1 MGLFQH
7 LPFAWHNTLAKRD
20 NFTLPHALTIRNT
33 CARQTSVWIPAFQT
47 GKRWFT
53 AALSGCLLAAS
64 VTIAHA
70 EEAAAPSQTFVQ
82 RFFGESSREGIAAVA
97 EGKVITFEDI
107 RRELRPLLPQ
117 LQNQFPSRQ
126 ALDNAVKELVNE
138 IRQTLVDRILVKTE
152 FEKLGFKIPPTYIDN
167 RIDELLLTEFEGDR
181 QRRHEYLQKRGQ
193 TFQEYRN
200 ELEEKIIIEAM
211 RARLERSQAMISP
224 VRIQNYYDT
233 HKDDFYEEEQ
243 VKLITIML
251 VAENGQ
257 TVADLE
263 KQAEQIRESHAQ
275 GTSFQELAAQNG
287 QDPVGGKPG
296 QSRWYYRSDLRSA
309 MADVAFALQPG
320 EVSEPLVID
329 QFVFLFK
336 QEERKPRGIRDLNDA
351 RDEIEQILVNQSSRM
366 ALLEWIEGLRSRSY
380 VRFFDL

>member
-7 LPFAWHNTLAKRD
+7 LPFSMRNSVLTAASPTGSSRAKRWLTT
-20 NFTLPHALTIRNT
+20 TLS
-33 CARQTSVWIPAFQT
+33 C
-47 GKRWFT
+47 
-53 AALSGCLLAAS
+53 CLLAAS
-64 VTIAHA
+64 ISVSYA
-70 EEAAAPSQTFVQ
+70 EETPAPTQTFVQ
-82 RFFGESSREGIAAVA
+82 RFFGESAREGVAAIA

-152 FEKLGFKIPPTYIDN
+152 FEKLGFQIPATYIDN

-211 RARLERSQAMISP
+211 RGRLERSQAMVSP

-233 HKDDFYEEEQ
+233 HKEDFYEEEQ

-251 VAENGQ
+251 IPGSDQ

-263 KQAEQIRESHAQ
+263 KQAEQIREDHAQ
-275 GTSFQELAAQNG
+275 GTSFEELATRNG

-296 QSRWYYRSDLRSA
+296 QSRWYYRSDLRAPMS
-309 MADVAFALQPG
+309 DVAFALQPG
-320 EVSEPLVID
+320 EVSEPVVVD

-336 QEERKPRGIRDLNDA
+336 QEERKPRGIRELNDV